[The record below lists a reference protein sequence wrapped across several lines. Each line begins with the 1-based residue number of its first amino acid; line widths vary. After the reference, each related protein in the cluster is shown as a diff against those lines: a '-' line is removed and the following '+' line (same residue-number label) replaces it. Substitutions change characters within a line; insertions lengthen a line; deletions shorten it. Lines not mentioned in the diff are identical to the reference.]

1 MRQYYI
7 QNKTR
12 NSIPIGM
19 AFFSHQTVSFWYYCI
34 IPISIYTLPS
44 LSVQLLHVD
53 VSLSEHSDQ
62 KVRLHALG
70 QTVCQLSASVN
81 PFDLISCW
89 VILLTCFRTIDPQSL
104 SQRGE
109 FKSQALVLH
118 LARNLARQVVT
129 QGAAICE
136 VPSRVGS
143 VHTIFGLISNGQSTH
158 KAKHVACLQTQLTPA
173 ECKPQPAV

>member
-1 MRQYYI
+1 MHTTAWKHTSLIYWCECGSTIY
-7 QNKTR
+7 KTR
-12 NSIPIGM
+12 HATLFLLEWP
-19 AFFSHQTVSFWYYCI
+19 FFSHQTVSFWYYCI

-89 VILLTCFRTIDPQSL
+89 
-104 SQRGE
+104 
-109 FKSQALVLH
+109 LVKEWIEP
-118 LARNLARQVVT
+118 VVLP
-129 QGAAICE
+129 GSHMRLPMCI
-136 VPSRVGS
+136 RYLGS
-143 VHTIFGLISNGQSTH
+143 VQ
-158 KAKHVACLQTQLTPA
+158 AKHTHIYKLFIYTPWCGTSTYA
-173 ECKPQPAV
+173 HTK

>member
-7 QNKTR
+7 QSKAC
-12 NSIPIGM
+12 NSIPFGM
-19 AFFSHQTVSFWYYCI
+19 AKMTPDYFILVLLYYSYSNTC
-34 IPISIYTLPS
+34 TLPN

-89 VILLTCFRTIDPQSL
+89 
-104 SQRGE
+104 
-109 FKSQALVLH
+109 LVKEWIEP
-118 LARNLARQVVT
+118 VVLP
-129 QGAAICE
+129 GSHMRLPMCI
-136 VPSRVGS
+136 RYLGS
-143 VHTIFGLISNGQSTH
+143 VQ
-158 KAKHVACLQTQLTPA
+158 AKHTHIYKLFIYTPWCGTSTYA
-173 ECKPQPAV
+173 HTK